1 MSWLVQHSNTHMP
14 DGAGTNEAT
23 GEGLAELVIALP
35 HGSSITVQFNPYLVF
50 EDPIICCVLCVNAL
64 WVGLWK

>member
-1 MSWLVQHSNTHMP
+1 MGVMGMH
-14 DGAGTNEAT
+14 AGQGLMRQT
-23 GEGLAELVIALP
+23 GEVLAKLVIALP